1 MDNQVVVFILTM
13 IGSILVFFSLG
24 ALVGGEDREFAYAFF
39 FMVQFS
45 FTAAMLFKVYDK
57 VKKLEEKQ
65 VEKKR
70 KTF

>member
-13 IGSILVFFSLG
+13 IGSILVFFSLC
-24 ALVGGEDREFAYAFF
+24 AFVDGEDREFAYVFF

-45 FTAAMLFKVYDK
+45 FTTAMLFKMYDK
-57 VKKLEEKQ
+57 IKKLEEKQ

-70 KTF
+70 KTI

>member
-24 ALVGGEDREFAYAFF
+24 TFVDGEDREFAYVIF

-45 FTAAMLFKVYDK
+45 FTMLFKMYDK
-57 VKKLEEKQ
+57 IRKLEAKQ

-70 KTF
+70 KTI

>member
-13 IGSILVFFSLG
+13 IGSVLVFFTLG

-45 FTAAMLFKVYDK
+45 FTTAMLFKIYYK

-70 KTF
+70 KTI